1 MCVCSFVW
9 TSVWEGVLRVDG
21 GRVQLILS
29 VIFTPSYLSL
39 TLTPPISLCLPASP
53 PFLLPTSSLP
63 PKQLA
68 MDLVHKDKAYIR
80 GSGQR
85 LTVVRAG
92 LGASATVGGTVSG
105 TQE

>member
-1 MCVCSFVW
+1 MYVCAF
-9 TSVWEGVLRVDG
+9 VWEGVLHVDG
-21 GRVQLILS
+21 ERVQLIFN
-29 VIFTPSYLSL
+29 VVFTPSYLSL

-92 LGASATVGGTVSG
+92 LGTSTTV
-105 TQE
+105 